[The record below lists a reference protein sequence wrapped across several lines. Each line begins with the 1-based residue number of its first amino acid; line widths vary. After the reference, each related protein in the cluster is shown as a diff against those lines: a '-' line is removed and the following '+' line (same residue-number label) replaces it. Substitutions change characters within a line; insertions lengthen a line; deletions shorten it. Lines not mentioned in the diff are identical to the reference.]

1 MKDNLTKLEK
11 KWILYDVGNSAFTL
25 LVSTIVPIYF
35 NYLAE
40 RAGISSVNYMA
51 YWGYALSIS
60 TLIVAILWPTLGTL
74 SDLEHWKDF
83 SVFPGHR
90 RRRLCSAG
98 RFNVVDLVPGYLY
111 SGEIRILT
119 EPCPL

>member
-1 MKDNLTKLEK
+1 MYNLEDTIEKGDVLCPGYNILRLE
-11 KWILYDVGNSAFTL
+11 
-25 LVSTIVPIYF
+25 
-35 NYLAE
+35 E
-40 RAGISSVNYMA
+40 
-51 YWGYALSIS
+51 
-60 TLIVAILWPTLGTL
+60 
-74 SDLEHWKDF
+74 KDF